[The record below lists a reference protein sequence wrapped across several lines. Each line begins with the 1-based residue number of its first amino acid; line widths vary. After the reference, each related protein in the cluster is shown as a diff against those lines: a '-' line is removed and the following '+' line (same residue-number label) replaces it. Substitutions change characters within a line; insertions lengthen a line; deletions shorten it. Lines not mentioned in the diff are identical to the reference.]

1 MSCSPRFRFTVK
13 LAIFPRVGTL
23 LFDQPLNSLARR
35 CGVANDAEELVI
47 RTHGLSK
54 SYPGGI
60 AALSGLDLEV
70 RRNSIFGFLG
80 PNGAGKTTTI
90 KLLLGLAR
98 PTAGSA
104 TLFGFDSERE
114 TLEVRR
120 RIGYLAQDPRYYDY
134 MTARQTLRFTARFFF
149 ETGAELDRHIATTL
163 DLVGLG
169 DKADRPIKGFSGG
182 ERQRLGLAQAQI
194 SKPELLILDEPAAS
208 LDPMGRRD
216 VLEVMAR
223 LREHTTIF
231 YSTHILDDVQR
242 ISDTVAILNQGK
254 LVAKAPIGELL
265 AGSGHTTFVVDLNEP
280 PPALRARVAGLPWVV
295 SLDEAPVAGGVRW
308 QVAVGDDQA
317 ADAMLLRTILADE
330 AVSVRSFG
338 RRRYHL
344 EDVFVGLIE
353 GGAA

>member
-1 MSCSPRFRFTVK
+1 MTR
-13 LAIFPRVGTL
+13 
-23 LFDQPLNSLARR
+23 D
-35 CGVANDAEELVI
+35 ANDVVI
-47 RTHGLSK
+47 RTRQLGK
-54 SYPGGI
+54 SYPGGVT
-60 AALSGLDLEV
+60 ALTGLDLEV
-70 RRNSIFGFLG
+70 KRNSIFGFLG

-98 PTAGSA
+98 PSSGSA
-104 TLFGFDSERE
+104 TLFGFDSERD

-149 ETGAELDRHIATTL
+149 EGGVDLERHIGATL

-231 YSTHILDDVQR
+231 YSTHILEDVQR
-242 ISDTVAILNQGK
+242 ISDTVAILNNGK
-254 LVAKAPIGELL
+254 LIAQAPIGELL
-265 AGSGHTTFVVDLNEP
+265 RGSGHTTYVVDIGG
-280 PPALRARVAGLPWVV
+280 ASDVLRRRIAGLPWVL
-295 SLDEAPVAGGVRW
+295 SLDETGSNGTIQW
-308 QVAVGDDQA
+308 HVAVSDDEA
-317 ADAMLLRTILADE
+317 ADATLLRTILGDE
-330 AVSVRSFG
+330 SVRVRNFG
-338 RRRYHL
+338 RRRYQL
-344 EDVFVGLIE
+344 EDVFMNLIE
-353 GGAA
+353 GVTK